1 MLNKALLTSPRK
13 LSISTTISQSMM
25 SKHFCPNCSDI
36 LLRHVRLGELYW
48 RCSYCYQEMP
58 V

>member
-1 MLNKALLTSPRK
+1 MRNKALLTNRSQLGISP
-13 LSISTTISQSMM
+13 TISQWMM
-25 SKHFCPNCSDI
+25 SKHLCPNYSDV